1 MFSPKISA
9 QQQRQIEV
17 MLTKWTGKLTWEA
30 LVARV
35 ELQLGLKITRQTL
48 CSYAGIAAC
57 YKNRKAH
64 LRGATPALYTKMT
77 ASQVQLVERI
87 DQLTAE
93 NAVLKRNNSEQLRMI
108 ERILANARC
117 IPNVDL
123 RDLIQTRPEE
133 ILKVGP
139 RRVK

>member
-30 LVARV
+30 LVTRV